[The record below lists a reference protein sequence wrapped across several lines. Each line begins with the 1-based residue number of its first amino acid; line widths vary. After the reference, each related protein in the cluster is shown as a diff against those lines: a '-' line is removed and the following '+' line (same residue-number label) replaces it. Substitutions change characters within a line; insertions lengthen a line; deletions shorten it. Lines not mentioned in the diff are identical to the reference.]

1 MDNRYYDFQFQTDN
15 GQQRSFV
22 LFWIGFSVYAI
33 FQTFNSLDLLN
44 LKICLTFQFFGVV
57 LLIISGIN
65 IAVPKVSNYYL
76 SLLFALYFSWL
87 LLIIFRNIS
96 AIANYASIK
105 DFLFSPYGDGGLLYF
120 VPLAVFLP
128 RNAIFLKKMF
138 DAIIGLGIVYLF
150 FNVLLIKSLLVAG
163 DDPHSQ
169 EMFEILSALS
179 LPCGFI
185 ICTYVYHTKIRNLF
199 ALAIIILTLLFAI
212 IRARRGM
219 LIFCS
224 GILVSGY
231 LIYFFHSKKKYF
243 LIYFSFLFISLL
255 GLYAS
260 SLYRISENR
269 VFGYITEKGVDD
281 TRTRI
286 EWYFFDDMKTKDWI
300 IGKGILGSYFCPNV
314 EENQVTN
321 FRNVI
326 ETGYLQIVLKGGLV
340 SLVLLLLIILPAFIM
355 GIFFSRNILA
365 KACGAWIIIFIACL
379 YPRDVV
385 KFDLNYI
392 LVWISIGVCYSKS
405 LRNMPETD
413 IIEVFKKR
421 KVKYSKKEKDLFNY
435 GNT

>member
-1 MDNRYYDFQFQTDN
+1 MYNQSYHYQFETDDVP
-15 GQQRSFV
+15 QSSFV
-22 LFWIGFSVYAI
+22 LFWIGFSLYAI

-44 LKICLTFQFFGVV
+44 LKICLALQFLGIVI
-57 LLIISGIN
+57 LIISGIN
-65 IAVPKVSNYYL
+65 IAVLRFKNYYL
-76 SLLFALYFSWL
+76 SFLFVLHFSWL
-87 LLIIFRNIS
+87 LLLIVRDMGG
-96 AIANYASIK
+96 IANYASIK
-105 DFLFSPYGDGGLLYF
+105 DFLFSPYGSGGLLYF

-128 RNAIFLKKMF
+128 RNAVFLKRTF
-138 DAIIGLGIVYLF
+138 DAIVILGIVYLF

-185 ICTYVYHTKIRNLF
+185 ICTYAYHSKLRNLF
-199 ALAIIILTLLFAI
+199 ALGVITLTLLFAI

-224 GILVSGY
+224 GILASAY

-243 LIYFSFLFISLL
+243 LIYLSILLISLV

-269 VFGYITEKGVDD
+269 ILGYITEKGVDD

-300 IGKGILGSYFCPNV
+300 IGKGILGSYFCPNI

-340 SLVLLLLIILPAFIM
+340 SLILLLLILIPALIM

-365 KACGAWIIIFIACL
+365 KASGVWILIFIGCL

-392 LVWISIGVCYSKS
+392 LVWMSIGICYNKS
-405 LRNMPETD
+405 LRNMPETY
-413 IIEVFKKR
+413 ILQ
-421 KVKYSKKEKDLFNY
+421 YLKKEKNSI
-435 GNT
+435 